1 MIFVAASD
9 VSSSDLSLLGNNIR
23 PSARQTR
30 RQRDERANRR
40 VLSAVNRSLAAMQE
54 RVDRLHPMP
63 NQPADAPRAIA
74 S

>member
-1 MIFVAASD
+1 MLFVAASD
-9 VSSSDLSLLGNNIR
+9 LSSSDLSLLGNNIR

-40 VLSAVNRSLAAMQE
+40 VLSAVNRSLAALQE
-54 RVDRLHPMP
+54 RIDRLHPTGIR
-63 NQPADAPRAIA
+63 PADGPHAIA